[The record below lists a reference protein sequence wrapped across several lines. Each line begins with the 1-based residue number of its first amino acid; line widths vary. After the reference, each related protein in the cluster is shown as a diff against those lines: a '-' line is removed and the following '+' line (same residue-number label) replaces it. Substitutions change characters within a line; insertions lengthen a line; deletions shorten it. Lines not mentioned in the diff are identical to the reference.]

1 MENRLSLVLA
11 FAFFGLLCYNL
22 PDTTLSKSG
31 TPTNMEEAMD
41 EVVYRGVRLA
51 EDDLTAIE
59 KIATDLPIVAD
70 LSRSDVLL
78 YCPASGQQVKI
89 VAHARPHSIQP
100 LYTESL
106 RERQF
111 SQNDAPWIFRAM
123 AGAERHSLRGMA
135 GEIVVIRDLLPVRRE
150 PSQVI
155 GVLAIECGL
164 LAYERHRRRNNAF
177 RWAIRQL
184 QQMALRGE
192 LEDTEGLTPFGEHD
206 GVIFVDSS
214 RRIQYTSGIATS
226 LYRRLGYLDSLIEHK
241 VSVLD
246 PADVDLVEE
255 AMRTGRCL
263 ERETDRRGLTW
274 IQKAIPIRSTGAR
287 GWSGLWQRLTLAS
300 GGGSHAVGVLV
311 TIHDATEA
319 RRTAQELRVKTTMIQ
334 EIHHRVKNNLQVIA
348 SLLRMQARRVGE
360 TEGKLILEESI
371 NRILSVAVVHEFLS
385 QNETRNI
392 NIREVTQRIVSQI
405 AQGILDP
412 SKRISLKV
420 TGPNVYL
427 PAQQATICALAINE
441 LVQNALEHAFEH
453 KHEGRISVS
462 LGDDGES
469 ISISVRDDGEGL
481 PEGFDLMRD
490 GSLGLRIVQ
499 ALVQDDLR
507 GTFELRGNE
516 GVEAIA
522 VFPKSTLGGGEDWSE
537 KG

>member
-1 MENRLSLVLA
+1 
-11 FAFFGLLCYNL
+11 
-22 PDTTLSKSG
+22 
-31 TPTNMEEAMD
+31 
-41 EVVYRGVRLA
+41 
-51 EDDLTAIE
+51 
-59 KIATDLPIVAD
+59 
-70 LSRSDVLL
+70 
-78 YCPASGQQVKI
+78 
-89 VAHARPHSIQP
+89 
-100 LYTESL
+100 L
-106 RERQF
+106 REQRF
-111 SQNDAPWIFRAM
+111 SQNDAPWIFRAL
-123 AGAERHSLRGMA
+123 AGAERYGLRGLA
-135 GEIVVIRDLLPVRRE
+135 GEIVVIRDLLLVRRE
-150 PSQVI
+150 SSQVI
-155 GVLAIECGL
+155 GVLAIESGL
-164 LAYERHRRRNNAF
+164 LAYERHRRRNSAF

-192 LEDTEGLTPFGEHD
+192 LEDTAGLTPFGEHD

-214 RRIQYTSGIATS
+214 SRIQYTSGIATS

-241 VSVLD
+241 VSVLE
-246 PADVDLVEE
+246 PADAALVDE
-255 AMRTGRCL
+255 AMRSGRCL

-274 IQKAIPIRSTGAR
+274 IQKAIPIRSTSDR
-287 GWSGLWQRLTLAS
+287 GWPGLWQRLTRAS
-300 GGGSHAVGVLV
+300 GGESRVVGVLV

-319 RRTAQELRVKTTMIQ
+319 RRTEQELRVKATMIQ

-348 SLLRMQARRVGE
+348 SLLRMQARRVGKA
-360 TEGKLILEESI
+360 EGKLILEESI

-385 QNETRNI
+385 QNETRSI
-392 NIREVTQRIVSQI
+392 NIRDVAQRIVSQT
-405 AQGILDP
+405 AQSIMDP
-412 SKRISLKV
+412 SKRINLKV
-420 TGPNVYL
+420 TGPSVYL

-522 VFPKSTLGGGEDWSE
+522 VFPKSTLGGGENWSE